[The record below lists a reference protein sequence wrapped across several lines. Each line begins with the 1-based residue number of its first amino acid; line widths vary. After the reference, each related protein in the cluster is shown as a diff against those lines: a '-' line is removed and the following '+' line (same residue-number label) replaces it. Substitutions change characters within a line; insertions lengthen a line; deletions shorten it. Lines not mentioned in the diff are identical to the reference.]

1 MTWVEIVIVFSIGAL
16 IVSMWIPSRPL
27 QRAVQLLAALVV
39 IAVLARFGSEFVTD
53 LFVSAP

>member
-16 IVSMWIPSRPL
+16 TVSMWIPSRPL
-27 QRAVQLLAALVV
+27 QRTVQIVAAIVV

-53 LFVSAP
+53 LF

>member
-27 QRAVQLLAALVV
+27 QRTVQIVAAIVV
-39 IAVLARFGSEFVTD
+39 IAVLARFGSEFVGD
-53 LFVSAP
+53 FFLSRR